1 MARNVGIAQ
10 MNRKHALL
18 AALVL
23 TMGAAVSTAN
33 AVPVSGFNEAI
44 TQSVLTSP
52 RVNADWYNFEATREA
67 QSVARGGYYPSVDV
81 NADIGREERDTP
93 LIDTGKYTR
102 DATRLSITQMLFD
115 GFATR
120 DDVARLGYAKL
131 SRYYD
136 LQRSSQ
142 EVALEAAQ
150 AYLDVARYQKL
161 VTFAEQNYVVHRQ
174 IYDKIAERTSGGV
187 SQGVDLEQAESR
199 IALAESNLLTEAT
212 NLHDVRVRFQ
222 RIVGDL
228 PAEELDMPSVPT
240 GMIPELRSSALNVAF
255 EQSPEINSAIENL
268 RSAQSGLNATNA
280 PMMPRI
286 DLRYRNEVEHDT
298 DGFDGRFDEEAI
310 ELVLSYNLFRGGSDS
325 ARKREYYNRYN
336 AAIEERKQACINV
349 RQNVMIAFNDARV
362 LEDQVIYLDRSQL
375 AQDKT
380 RRAYN
385 DQFDLGQRTLLDLLD
400 SQNEYFDTQRAYV
413 EARADLLISQAST
426 LANMGLLLAALDV
439 DGLNTEKIKEL
450 KLDLARGDDENGQP
464 LCPGEAPAAIE
475 IDGDAIFA
483 RLTGTSNRYRS
494 VGKSKV
500 ALELQ
505 VQFELNSSVISNGFD
520 NEFTNAATFLKEN
533 PDVTAVVEG
542 HTDTSGSPEYNQW
555 LSDRRAANVRTMLVE
570 EHGINPAQVT
580 ALGHGQDQPVADN
593 GTMAGRESNRRVE
606 LILSAPGAA
615 N

>member
-1 MARNVGIAQ
+1 MK
-10 MNRKHALL
+10 RKYYLL
-18 AALVL
+18 APIAMALGVTAPPIL
-23 TMGAAVSTAN
+23 AAPISN
-33 AVPVSGFNEAI
+33 FEQAV
-44 TQSVLTSP
+44 TQAVLTSP

-67 QSVARGGYYPSVDV
+67 QSVARGGYYPSVDL

-93 LIDTGKYTR
+93 LIDTGRYTR
-102 DATRLSITQMLFD
+102 DATRFSITQMLFD
-115 GFATR
+115 GFQTR
-120 DDVARLGYAKL
+120 EEVSRLGYAKL

-142 EVALEAAQ
+142 EIALQAAE
-150 AYLDVARYQKL
+150 AYLDVLRYQKL

-174 IYDKIAERTSGGV
+174 LYDKIAERTGGGV

-212 NLHDVRVRFQ
+212 NLHDVQVRFQ

-228 PAEELDMPSVPT
+228 PADELQMPAVPIS
-240 GMIPELRSSALNVAF
+240 MIPELRSSALNLAY
-255 EQSPEINSAIENL
+255 EQSPEINAAIENL
-268 RSAQSGLNATNA
+268 RSTQSALNATNA

-336 AAIEERKQACINV
+336 AAIEERKQACLNV

-362 LEDQVIYLDRSQL
+362 LQDQVVFLDRSQL

-400 SQNEYFDTQRAYV
+400 SQNEYFDTQRAYIS
-413 EARADLLISQAST
+413 ARADLMISQAST
-426 LANMGLLLAALDV
+426 LANMGLLLAAMDV
-439 DGLNTEKIKEL
+439 DGLNAEKIRE
-450 KLDLARGDDENGQP
+450 LDLNLGRGDDENGQP
-464 LCPGEAPAAIE
+464 LCPAEAPEAIT
-475 IDGDAIFA
+475 IDADAIFA
-483 RLTGTSNRYRS
+483 ELTGSSDRYRS
-494 VGKSKV
+494 VGVSKV
-500 ALELQ
+500 AMEVQ
-505 VQFELNSSVISNGFD
+505 VQFELNSSVISSSFD
-520 NEFTNAATFLKEN
+520 SEIANTAAFLKEN
-533 PDVTAVVEG
+533 PGVTAVVEG
-542 HTDTSGSPEYNQW
+542 HTDTSGTPQYNQW
-555 LSDRRAANVRTMLVE
+555 LSDRRAVNVRNMLLE
-570 EHGINPAQVT
+570 EHGINPDQVT
-580 ALGHGQDQPVADN
+580 AVGFGQDRPVGDN
-593 GTMAGRESNRRVE
+593 DTKAGRKSNRRVE
-606 LILSAPGAA
+606 LVLSAPGAA